1 MPVLVLAACG
11 GDATESEPTQ
21 TPKPAPTQALA
32 PTPGPTSTPVPEPT
46 SVPTD
51 PTPSTTSENPIL
63 PTVPVPLEEPNVDN
77 INARKLARAGIRT
90 NLIRGLTLVAPLET
104 ILERQFMT
112 PDEFRDLIA
121 GAFEARRDKIEG
133 DQLLYETLGLM
144 SPETSLYDIL
154 LTFSTEGAFGWF
166 DLDDERQYVV
176 LESEELTLAHER
188 TYVNEYVNHLQAVNF
203 DIRAKYDATE
213 GNDDARM
220 ALRAVLEGDS
230 AIGEYIYTTEHFT
243 PEEQQD
249 SILQPNEAFREALN
263 MAPYIAIRTFVFPFG
278 EGLDFAVQLF
288 QSAGNWSLI
297 NQALETPPPSTEQVL
312 HLEKYATG
320 EMPISV
326 EMPDL
331 GRVLGGGW
339 KHVRTGVLGE
349 LIITAWLETDFS
361 PQAASIAA
369 TGWGGDAYSLFEG
382 PDGQGVLV
390 LATVW
395 DSEQDAEEFFATVQQ
410 HTVARSGVGWE
421 DSTIAPESGSATL
434 PDRTVYAERKGARS
448 LFIIAPNAE
457 LVENLRQAAA
467 GPLGLN

>member
-1 MPVLVLAACG
+1 
-11 GDATESEPTQ
+11 
-21 TPKPAPTQALA
+21 
-32 PTPGPTSTPVPEPT
+32 
-46 SVPTD
+46 
-51 PTPSTTSENPIL
+51 
-63 PTVPVPLEEPNVDN
+63 
-77 INARKLARAGIRT
+77 
-90 NLIRGLTLVAPLET
+90 
-104 ILERQFMT
+104 
-112 PDEFRDLIA
+112 
-121 GAFEARRDKIEG
+121 
-133 DQLLYETLGLM
+133 M

-220 ALRAVLEGDS
+220 ALRAILEGDS
-230 AIGEYIYTTEHFT
+230 AIGEYLYATEHFT

-263 MAPYIAIRTFVFPFG
+263 MAPYIAIRTFVFPFA
-278 EGLDFAVQLF
+278 EGFDFAVQLGGWG
-288 QSAGNWSLI
+288 AI
-297 NQALETPPPSTEQVL
+297 NQALETPPVSTEQVL
-312 HLEKYATG
+312 HIEKYTAG
-320 EMPISV
+320 EMPIGI

-331 GRVLGGGW
+331 TWVLGDEW
-339 KHVRTGVLGE
+339 QHVRTGVLGE
-349 LIITAWLETDFS
+349 LFITAWLETDFS

-421 DSTIAPESGSATL
+421 DSAIATESGSATL

-448 LFIIAPNAE
+448 LFIIAPSAE

-467 GPLGLN
+467 GPLELN